1 MKSQRII
8 YTKTIRKMHT
18 DFAASRDNIQC
29 SLSTFFRSKPFY
41 ITPPPEREKESY
53 LFIKCQNVH
62 LPLQGTNTYHNTQNL
77 CKNYSVTEFS
87 NSKPP
92 INSNNFSEY
101 NDIKEISYYIFGI
114 KTMNY
119 LQKMEKS
126 QSTHVQLKLIKKKK
140 YVK

>member
-1 MKSQRII
+1 MQRQEI
-8 YTKTIRKMHT
+8 TFNVH
-18 DFAASRDNIQC
+18 FQ
-29 SLSTFFRSKPFY
+29 LSSDLSHFTLHHLQ
-41 ITPPPEREKESY
+41 REKESY

-62 LPLQGTNTYHNTQNL
+62 LPLQGTNTYNNTQNL
-77 CKNYSVTEFS
+77 CKNYSVTEFF
-87 NSKPP
+87 NSKPH

-101 NDIKEISYYIFGI
+101 NEIKEISYYIFGI

-119 LQKMEKS
+119 LQKIEKS